1 MWDFNTHLHMTMI
14 VKIRHYCLCH
24 VQIGVILRNNYVL
37 HVRI

>member
-14 VKIRHYCLCH
+14 VKIRHYYLCH
-24 VQIGVILRNNYVL
+24 VQMGIILRNNYVL